1 MVYASGIRPIQGTHI
16 QRELA
21 IGYIGET
28 REQGS
33 KGAREPLLF
42 VDLGGRCH
50 AEKRC

>member
-1 MVYASGIRPIQGTHI
+1 MVYASGGRPIQGTHI

-28 REQGS
+28 RE
-33 KGAREPLLF
+33 PLLF

-50 AEKRC
+50 AEKRCWRKKSKNF